1 MLGAYWDVFTNARL
15 EEPTVFFVRMS
26 LCVRVCVVAIACPS
40 NLCITSR
47 KTTGTVLAQAICAS
61 RDSAL
66 YVCVRRLSIFFTQVL
81 VQWWVSAQ
89 NFIEVRSVVKY
100 CNPITRVQTS
110 ASKHTSRLL
119 LWKEGKKKKRPAF
132 FKRRL

>member
-1 MLGAYWDVFTNARL
+1 MFTNARL

-100 CNPITRVQTS
+100 CNPIKRVQTVTPPNIHL
-110 ASKHTSRLL
+110 ACCCGR
-119 LWKEGKKKKRPAF
+119 KEKKKKKKDRHFSNAGC
-132 FKRRL
+132 RA